1 MRLKK
6 LCFLLS
12 GFSLLSGLKNY
23 LQKHIYYYLCGRKW
37 RKTTLLSHKNN
48 PESEQEIAPL
58 LAVIMYEK
66 TFPNK
71 RFKHTLDFL
80 KKHIP
85 TSEILFDL
93 GVPNPFSK
101 IMEDNGYVVKNTNG
115 EDLDNNQTAL
125 QTESYTV
132 FTAFEIF
139 EHLLNPYTILENV
152 KCDKLL
158 ISIPLRLWFSPAY
171 RSKTD
176 MWDRHYHE
184 FEDWQLDWLLEKTG
198 WKITAREK
206 FTHPV
211 KKIGFR
217 PLLRYFTP
225 RYYIVYAERIS

>member
-1 MRLKK
+1 
-6 LCFLLS
+6 
-12 GFSLLSGLKNY
+12 
-23 LQKHIYYYLCGRKW
+23 
-37 RKTTLLSHKNN
+37 
-48 PESEQEIAPL
+48 
-58 LAVIMYEK
+58 MYEK

-101 IMEDNGYVVKNTNG
+101 IMEENDYVVKNTKG

-125 QTESYTV
+125 KTESYTV

-171 RSKTD
+171 RSTTD
-176 MWDRHYHE
+176 FWDRHYHE
-184 FEDWQLDWLLEKTG
+184 FEDWQLDWLLEKNG
-198 WKITAREK
+198 WKITARKK